1 MRDIVDTFWNQIDN
15 KSSSA
20 LIVRGGVVFVKR
32 ASSWTVGSVT
42 LVGTW
47 LSLEGLGD
55 QNKLLYIVG

>member
-1 MRDIVDTFWNQIDN
+1 M
-15 KSSSA
+15 
-20 LIVRGGVVFVKR
+20 FVKR

-55 QNKLLYIVG
+55 QNKLVYIVG